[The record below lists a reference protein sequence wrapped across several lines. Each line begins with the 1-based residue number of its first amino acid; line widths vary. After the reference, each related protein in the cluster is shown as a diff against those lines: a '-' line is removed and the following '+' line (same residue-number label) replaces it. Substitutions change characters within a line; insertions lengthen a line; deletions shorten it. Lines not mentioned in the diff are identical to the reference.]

1 MPTGS
6 CGRFLFGRFATP
18 SARTKP
24 PGRAAQKLVRRP
36 NKRTRQRASES
47 TDLRTALPVTEK
59 HSASSWTRPPRRE
72 AGPAA
77 GRELLGATRATR
89 ARGATLPQQKSV
101 HRRRRQFRAAA
112 RAVATSKS
120 GRDAVAA
127 PRRRDQH
134 PRPRAAALRRSP
146 RATTKRR
153 PIRRSTRPWAAAA
166 PRGNAS
172 RRHKTC
178 VGPAV
183 GRRRRRPD
191 PGICARRAVPRP
203 PTRTARTSRTL

>member
-59 HSASSWTRPPRRE
+59 HSATSWTRPPRRE

-77 GRELLGATRATR
+77 GRELLGDARDTR

-101 HRRRRQFRAAA
+101 QTPSPIQSRRQ
-112 RAVATSKS
+112 S
-120 GRDAVAA
+120 
-127 PRRRDQH
+127 
-134 PRPRAAALRRSP
+134 
-146 RATTKRR
+146 
-153 PIRRSTRPWAAAA
+153 
-166 PRGNAS
+166 RGHEQE
-172 RRHKTC
+172 RT
-178 VGPAV
+178 
-183 GRRRRRPD
+183 RRRRRAASPRSA
-191 PGICARRAVPRP
+191 PAPARSSASAESARYDKKTSNSALDAPAGCRSASWQRFSSPQDVR
-203 PTRTARTSRTL
+203 RTSGW

>member
-1 MPTGS
+1 MSSRVREEEEGGFKACALTLG
-6 CGRFLFGRFATP
+6 GFA
-18 SARTKP
+18 ARRCRIRPLAGKH
-24 PGRAAQKLVRRP
+24 QK
-36 NKRTRQRASES
+36 
-47 TDLRTALPVTEK
+47 
-59 HSASSWTRPPRRE
+59 H
-72 AGPAA
+72 
-77 GRELLGATRATR
+77 

-101 HRRRRQFRAAA
+101 HRRRRRFKAAT

-127 PRRRDQH
+127 PRRHDQH

-153 PIRRSTRPWAAAA
+153 PIRRSTRPRAAAA